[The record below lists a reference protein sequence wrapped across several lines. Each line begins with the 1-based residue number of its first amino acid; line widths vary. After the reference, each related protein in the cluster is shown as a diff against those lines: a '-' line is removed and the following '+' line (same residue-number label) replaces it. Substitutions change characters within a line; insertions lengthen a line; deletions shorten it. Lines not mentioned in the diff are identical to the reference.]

1 MYFQCAMMLPFP
13 SGRSPMERWTDWQL
27 SKAIIVILVVTWGI
41 AMLVNGPLNRLLA
54 FFGMQ

>member
-1 MYFQCAMMLPFP
+1 
-13 SGRSPMERWTDWQL
+13 MERWTDWQL
-27 SKAIIVILVVTWGI
+27 SKTIIVILVVTWGI

>member
-1 MYFQCAMMLPFP
+1 MMLPFP

-27 SKAIIVILVVTWGI
+27 SKTIIVILVVTWGI

-54 FFGMQ
+54 FFGM